1 MGLLCLGGPSLTAD
15 SQLSHQKEGRNK
27 TLSSDAFLHVELLL
41 FFSLSLAGVIRR
53 PWISWRRTQL
63 CHCTTLTRK
72 STATSRGRAR
82 SVSPLALLTD
92 RPTRERPW
100 ERGCDWPTDR
110 PTDRPTDWLI
120 EFAAVDKE
128 GETCSL
134 SPPHWGHLS
143 RAVADT
149 PFDLIRFQACAYKV
163 GEVKIKE
170 LRAKAEDALGMKAL
184 GVFIFNLH

>member
-1 MGLLCLGGPSLTAD
+1 M
-15 SQLSHQKEGRNK
+15 RFF
-27 TLSSDAFLHVELLL
+27 TLSYY

-53 PWISWRRTQL
+53 PWISWRRIQL

-82 SVSPLALLTD
+82 SVSPLSLLTD
-92 RPTRERPW
+92 RPIDWVIDSTSFPGSLSGGGGGGRPPERDPGN
-100 ERGCDWPTDR
+100 E
-110 PTDRPTDWLI
+110 DRPTDWLI
-120 EFAAVDKE
+120 DWLNLLLLTKREKRAPSPLPTE
-128 GETCSL
+128 GICHVL
-134 SPPHWGHLS
+134 LL
-143 RAVADT
+143 T

-170 LRAKAEDALGMKAL
+170 LRAKAENALGMKAL

>member
-1 MGLLCLGGPSLTAD
+1 MRFC
-15 SQLSHQKEGRNK
+15 
-27 TLSSDAFLHVELLL
+27 TLSYY

-82 SVSPLALLTD
+82 SVSPLTLLTD
-92 RPTRERPW
+92 RPIDWLIDSTSFPGSLSARPPERDPGN
-100 ERGCDWPTDR
+100 EVVIDPPTDR
-110 PTDRPTDWLI
+110 PTARLNDPNGPTDRLIDWLIDWLI

-149 PFDLIRFQACAYKV
+149 IWPHSV
-163 GEVKIKE
+163 PG
-170 LRAKAEDALGMKAL
+170 LRLQG
-184 GVFIFNLH
+184 GRG

>member
-1 MGLLCLGGPSLTAD
+1 MRFC
-15 SQLSHQKEGRNK
+15 
-27 TLSSDAFLHVELLL
+27 TLSYY

-63 CHCTTLTRK
+63 WHCTTLTRK

-92 RPTRERPW
+92 RPIDWLIDSTSFPGSFSRVAAPPPRERPW
-100 ERGCDWPTDR
+100 ERGLTDR
-110 PTDRPTDWLI
+110 PTDRLTDWLNLLLLTKRGKR
-120 EFAAVDKE
+120 APSPLPTE
-128 GETCSL
+128 GICQVL
-134 SPPHWGHLS
+134 LL
-143 RAVADT
+143 T